1 MKIEIISIIKN
12 ILEEE
17 VLESTNKDNAKN
29 WDSLNHIKIILA
41 LQSKFNIK
49 FSVEEISNSYNVN
62 SLINLVS
69 SKLS

>member
-1 MKIEIISIIKN
+1 LKIEIISIIKN